1 MGAHPG
7 FLSVHSRWS
16 HSHQTA
22 AGAEWHFWN
31 GDRPGGRAAV
41 LQELMHQGSGA
52 IRQPCVTTVTQGGV
66 RLHGLPQ
73 HRLACEAFPSACADA
88 MLVVLT
94 RLLQCCLHPS
104 FLSIHLIAPHCTLA
118 PLDSW
123 HHKNLLSFL
132 KFLKFP
138 AQILPF
144 PAPPRPS
151 SKLRAQTGL
160 VV

>member
-1 MGAHPG
+1 MA
-7 FLSVHSRWS
+7 FLEWG
-16 HSHQTA
+16 QTRREGSCA
-22 AGAEWHFWN
+22 AGADAPGQRGHQAAMCHH
-31 GDRPGGRAAV
+31 GDPGRGEAV
-41 LQELMHQGSGA
+41 
-52 IRQPCVTTVTQGGV
+52 
-66 RLHGLPQ
+66 LHGLPQ

-88 MLVVLT
+88 ILVVLT

-144 PAPPRPS
+144 PAPPLPS